1 MDSDF
6 RNQIAN
12 KQNNKIGNEGKPS
25 TQKLDEIS
33 KSNNKKSGKSDSTN
47 VEARLREA
55 KDLFS
60 KDLISREEYEKLKEQ
75 ILGLD

>member
-1 MDSDF
+1 
-6 RNQIAN
+6 
-12 KQNNKIGNEGKPS
+12 IGNEGKPP

-47 VEARLREA
+47 VEAKLREA

-60 KDLISREEYEKLKEQ
+60 KDLISRGEYEKLKKQ